1 MYRPRILCLLWRN
14 FCANFKRP
22 TCLTNG
28 AQFILSVFFR
38 LTGCIA
44 YMANVF
50 FIYLALMLT
59 TVLKA
64 ELAVLFTLL
73 TAFTL

>member
-1 MYRPRILCLLWRN
+1 M
-14 FCANFKRP
+14 
-22 TCLTNG
+22 
-28 AQFILSVFFR
+28 SVFFR

-44 YMANVF
+44 YVANVF
-50 FIYLALMLT
+50 FYLALMLT

-64 ELAVLFTLL
+64 ELAVLLTSL

>member
-1 MYRPRILCLLWRN
+1 MSGQNERVCRLRN
-14 FCANFKRP
+14 AGGIPSQGFQFFSIKRWVLSFK
-22 TCLTNG
+22 
-28 AQFILSVFFR
+28 AVF
-38 LTGCIA
+38 
-44 YMANVF
+44 
-50 FIYLALMLT
+50 YLALMLT

>member
-1 MYRPRILCLLWRN
+1 
-14 FCANFKRP
+14 
-22 TCLTNG
+22 
-28 AQFILSVFFR
+28 
-38 LTGCIA
+38 
-44 YMANVF
+44 MANVF

-64 ELAVLFTLL
+64 ELAVLLTLL

>member
-1 MYRPRILCLLWRN
+1 M
-14 FCANFKRP
+14 
-22 TCLTNG
+22 
-28 AQFILSVFFR
+28 SVFFR
-38 LTGCIA
+38 LTRCIA

-50 FIYLALMLT
+50 FYLALMLT

>member
-1 MYRPRILCLLWRN
+1 MPH
-14 FCANFKRP
+14 
-22 TCLTNG
+22 
-28 AQFILSVFFR
+28 AQCRRHTLSVVSVFSIKRWFFSFK
-38 LTGCIA
+38 A
-44 YMANVF
+44 VF
-50 FIYLALMLT
+50 YLALMLT

>member
-1 MYRPRILCLLWRN
+1 M
-14 FCANFKRP
+14 
-22 TCLTNG
+22 
-28 AQFILSVFFR
+28 SVFFR

-44 YMANVF
+44 YVANI
-50 FIYLALMLT
+50 FIFYLTLMLT

>member
-1 MYRPRILCLLWRN
+1 
-14 FCANFKRP
+14 
-22 TCLTNG
+22 
-28 AQFILSVFFR
+28 
-38 LTGCIA
+38 
-44 YMANVF
+44 MANVF
-50 FIYLALMLT
+50 FYLALMLT